1 MIIIKGAVIR
11 GQQLGRRMGFPTA
24 NIDAHDKRV
33 ENGVYRSMVRI
44 GGRSYRAMTN
54 VGLRPS
60 VDGRTR
66 LLEAH
71 IFDFNQDI
79 YGETIQVELLDK
91 IRDEKRFESI
101 EELQRQL
108 EIDAQQLV
116 CRRVW
121 EYHRWLECFSLLK
134 VHQGV

>member
-24 NIDAHDKRV
+24 NIDAHDNRV

-71 IFDFNQDI
+71 IFDFNRDI

-108 EIDAQQLV
+108 EIDAQM
-116 CRRVW
+116 CR
-121 EYHRWLECFSLLK
+121 
-134 VHQGV
+134 

>member
-1 MIIIKGAVIR
+1 MIIIKGAVIK

-33 ENGVYRSMVRI
+33 DNGVYRSMVRI
-44 GGRSYRAMTN
+44 GTECYRAMTN

-71 IFDFNQDI
+71 IFDFDRDI

-91 IRDEKRFESI
+91 IRDEQKFASI

-108 EIDAQQLV
+108 QRDAEL
-116 CRRVW
+116 CR
-121 EYHRWLECFSLLK
+121 
-134 VHQGV
+134 Q